1 MKKQQVK
8 KGKSLEGGEEPQKR
22 KKEMHPEIKES
33 LKLSD
38 KGSLLDDFIFIF
50 FCYLSKFS
58 KLFHSDQ
65 SISIQG
71 CYSELCNLLTLQISN
86 DILSIFFNKL
96 ILL

>member
-1 MKKQQVK
+1 MDEEATSKKRK
-8 KGKSLEGGEEPQKR
+8 KSRRGRRTTKR

-50 FCYLSKFS
+50 FGYLSKFS
-58 KLFHSDQ
+58 KLFRSDQ

-71 CYSELCNLLTLQISN
+71 CYTALCNLLTLQISIY
-86 DILSIFFNKL
+86 ILSICFNK
-96 ILL
+96 

>member
-22 KKEMHPEIKES
+22 KKEMHSEIKES

-50 FCYLSKFS
+50 FL
-58 KLFHSDQ
+58 LF
-65 SISIQG
+65 
-71 CYSELCNLLTLQISN
+71 E
-86 DILSIFFNKL
+86 
-96 ILL
+96 

>member
-1 MKKQQVK
+1 
-8 KGKSLEGGEEPQKR
+8 
-22 KKEMHPEIKES
+22 MHPEIKES

-71 CYSELCNLLTLQISN
+71 CYVYIQVYKLANYTLIG
-86 DILSIFFNKL
+86 
-96 ILL
+96 

>member
-38 KGSLLDDFIFIF
+38 KGSLLDGFIFNVF
-50 FCYLSKFS
+50 YYF
-58 KLFHSDQ
+58 
-65 SISIQG
+65 
-71 CYSELCNLLTLQISN
+71 E
-86 DILSIFFNKL
+86 
-96 ILL
+96 